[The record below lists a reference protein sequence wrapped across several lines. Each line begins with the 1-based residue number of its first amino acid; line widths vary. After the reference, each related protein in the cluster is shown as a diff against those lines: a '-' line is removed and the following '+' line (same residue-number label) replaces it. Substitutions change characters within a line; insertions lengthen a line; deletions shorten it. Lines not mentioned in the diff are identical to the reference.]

1 MNVGKLL
8 LYRDVRYFITADIIT
23 LLAEFV
29 RNRLMT
35 LGILE
40 CYTMIG
46 APISQLLV
54 AIIAESHEVLLCLRL
69 WLSILIHC
77 CPHTLIVHE
86 LLILMTTFTSI
97 VCEIKKRQIRSIHF
111 LEVNITLLLYIYTYV
126 LILYWLD
133 MSLCLTDSPL
143 STLEIFFLGFVAYR
157 A

>member
-54 AIIAESHEVLLCLRL
+54 AIIAESHEVLLYLRL
-69 WLSILIHC
+69 WLSILIHYC
-77 CPHTLIVHE
+77 DSPHTLIVHE

-111 LEVNITLLLYIYTYV
+111 LEVNITLLLYIYILTCSFSIGLIFLCV
-126 LILYWLD
+126 LLTHLYPRWKFSSWVL
-133 MSLCLTDSPL
+133 
-143 STLEIFFLGFVAYR
+143 
-157 A
+157 